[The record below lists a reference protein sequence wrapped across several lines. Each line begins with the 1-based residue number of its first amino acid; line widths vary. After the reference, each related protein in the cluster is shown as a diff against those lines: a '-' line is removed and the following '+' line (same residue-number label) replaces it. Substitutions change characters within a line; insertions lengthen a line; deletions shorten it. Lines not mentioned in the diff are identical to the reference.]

1 MKVGFL
7 IDMDGVVSRG
17 NQVIPGAVEFIDRLH
32 TKKIPFMFLTNNSQ
46 RTPVDISTKLQRLGF
61 RVGPEH
67 VFTSALATASYIAQH
82 KPRGTAYVIGE
93 GGLLAAL
100 DRAGI
105 AIVDQEPDFVVLGEG
120 RTMTLEMLEKAVQ
133 HVINGAKLIATNL
146 DPNCPT
152 QDGGIRPGCGA
163 YIKMIEE
170 ATGYRAFSAGKP
182 SPVIFRAARKRL
194 GLSSGETIMV
204 GDTMDT
210 DIIGGNQLGFRT
222 ILVLSGGTKRED
234 LRRYAYAPDEIVDS
248 LASVD
253 DAFIDDQL
261 KIMAQAMTAA
271 SK

>member
-1 MKVGFL
+1 
-7 IDMDGVVSRG
+7 
-17 NQVIPGAVEFIDRLH
+17 
-32 TKKIPFMFLTNNSQ
+32 
-46 RTPVDISTKLQRLGF
+46 
-61 RVGPEH
+61 
-67 VFTSALATASYIAQH
+67 
-82 KPRGTAYVIGE
+82 
-93 GGLLAAL
+93 
-100 DRAGI
+100 
-105 AIVDQEPDFVVLGEG
+105 
-120 RTMTLEMLEKAVQ
+120 
-133 HVINGAKLIATNL
+133 
-146 DPNCPT
+146 
-152 QDGGIRPGCGA
+152 
-163 YIKMIEE
+163 MIEE